1 MSRVPSCSGSSPALS
16 GKLPQ
21 STVQSNRSNFQ
32 EDTVFPNT
40 LQPQLNVK
48 TRKIGESAQRSS
60 LPTLQ
65 IPVSTH
71 RPLVKQ
77 PSEPRRELSNAPQ
90 SKHDQQHQAQR
101 KSARINNETKARLLT
116 PDKARLE
123 QIVHDIILS
132 EGSSPRQAA
141 QTIVSKL
148 LEQISKPASAPPRRP
163 TPDAS
168 STTKPL
174 VCPECSSQVSRVCDL
189 NKHMKR
195 HKKPYGCTY
204 PQCNKHFGAKSDW
217 KRHENSQHFQLEAYR
232 CTQILTDTRKVC
244 GKHYYR
250 ADAFKDHL
258 TAEHEV
264 LSEEMTLVVK
274 RSKIGKNCQVQHW
287 CGFCQVI
294 RPLKEKRNE
303 AWDERFDHIAY
314 HFEKEKKSIDE
325 WLCVEANKTK
335 KEVLEEMHRDAF
347 GDEEEAPHE
356 DGAKCETPDANV
368 DAAGDSDDSPTYQ
381 PPIPVISPVHNS
393 RRKRKRTLT
402 SPLPA
407 ESEAHERSYTW
418 ECVCIATSSFDL
430 SRTAN
435 RS

>member
-1 MSRVPSCSGSSPALS
+1 MSRLPSRSGSSSVFS

-21 STVQSNRSNFQ
+21 PTVQSSRSNIQ
-32 EDTVFPNT
+32 KDTVFSST
-40 LQPQLNVK
+40 SQPRLSVK
-48 TRKIGESAQRSS
+48 TRKMGGSAQRSS
-60 LPTLQ
+60 LATLQ
-65 IPVSTH
+65 IPESIH

-101 KSARINNETKARLLT
+101 KSARINNETKARLLN
-116 PDKARLE
+116 PDKATLE

-168 STTKPL
+168 SNTKPL

-232 CTQILTDTRKVC
+232 CTQILTGTRQVC

-258 TAEHEV
+258 TIEHEV
-264 LSEEMTLVVK
+264 LSEEMALVVK
-274 RSKIGKNCQVQHW
+274 HSKIGKNCQVQHW

-314 HFEKEKKSIDE
+314 HFEKEKKSIDD

-335 KEVLEEMHRDAF
+335 KELVEEMRRDAF

-356 DGAKCETPDANV
+356 DGAKCETPDDNL

-381 PPIPVISPVHNS
+381 LPMPIIPPVHNN
-393 RRKRKRTLT
+393 RRKRKRTL
-402 SPLPA
+402 SIPLSV
-407 ESEAHERSYTW
+407 ESEVHERSYTW
-418 ECVCIATSSFDL
+418 ECVSIAASSSDI
-430 SRTAN
+430 SCTAN